1 MKDFVNYKNSPL
13 WDKCSDQHK
22 KELTVP
28 NAFMSTLFFHQAR
41 EGFDLTDINFA
52 LETGTFMGDT
62 ALILSDYFSY
72 VYTVEKFL
80 DENLYFFRTPEESKN
95 GHHSLRSF
103 LDSALAGRSNI
114 FLKDGDSLLFIEETL
129 STHPD
134 ERFLLVLDAHDQ
146 NFTTLLLEL
155 EAIKL
160 RSNRFDHII
169 MIDDGK
175 FFQPYGTE
183 GSGMKGM
190 KGPHSSLEG
199 ICLISR
205 ESVYEGIFKINP
217 QYTIVDTN
225 LPEHMDFSGS
235 GMIIAYP
242 DK

>member
-1 MKDFVNYKNSPL
+1 MKDFVNYKNNPL
-13 WDKCSDQHK
+13 WNKCSERHK

-28 NAFMSTLFFHQAR
+28 NAFISTLLFYQAR

-62 ALILSDYFSY
+62 ALIFSDYFSY

-80 DENLYFFRTPEESKN
+80 DDNLYFSSTPEESKN

-114 FLKDGDSLLFIEETL
+114 FSKEGDSVPFIEETL
-129 STHPD
+129 SAHPD
-134 ERFLLVLDAHDQ
+134 EPFLLLLDAHDQ

-155 EAIKL
+155 EAVKL
-160 RSNRFDHII
+160 HSNRSDHVI

-183 GSGMKGM
+183 GPGMT
-190 KGPHSSLEG
+190 GPHPSLEG

-205 ESVYEGIFKINP
+205 ESVYEGILKINP

-225 LPEHMDFSGS
+225 LPQHMDFCGS
-235 GMIIAYP
+235 GIIIAYP
-242 DK
+242 AK